1 MNKIKIGIFPGSFD
15 PITVGHEYII
25 HKAAEMV
32 ESLIIG
38 IGHNSNKRHHFNIAK
53 REEWVKKTFENY
65 PNISVKKYSGLT
77 IEFAKKENAKFIFR
91 GLRSTIDFE
100 YEKQIAETNS
110 FMDENIETVFLLAN
124 KKYGMISSSIVRQI
138 FINNGNI
145 DPFTPKAIHIT

>member
-15 PITVGHEYII
+15 HITVWHEYII

-38 IGHNSNKRHHFNIAK
+38 IGDNSNKRHHFNIEK

-65 PNISVKKYSGLT
+65 PNISVKKYGGLT

-124 KKYGMISSSIVRQI
+124 KKYGMVSSSIVRQI

-145 DPFTPKAIHIT
+145 DPFIPKAIHIT